1 MRWNDLTL
9 RAQIMSIVLISWT
22 IVGVFS
28 VVTDVVQIRNSR
40 AEEIQNRGDAFLAQ
54 VVSTLAH
61 IPPDSRAEAALGFFP
76 AEWSV
81 RVGTQDAATAL
92 DDGRQRPNLADW
104 LTARLKHRGIAVAE
118 LSVADTVVDAKHD
131 QSTLLQLFKSHSG
144 EPLDPESVDAFLVS
158 VFSVRLKDDEEWLN
172 CYLLMRNKDIA
183 PLVFVGSIDSLV
195 ALTLLCALAFLIQKV
210 MRPLSAMA
218 VNAELIG
225 RGEEVGPLVEAGAID
240 IRQTIIAFNR
250 MEARIVLALEY
261 KTTLLRSL
269 GHDLKGPI
277 AHMQDAIQD
286 LETNDLKDQLTNR
299 LGTISEIVNS
309 VTNLNRETHH
319 DGNLVRL
326 DLPSLIEA
334 LVEEQVEAGRD
345 VTCAIE
351 QSAIVKGRHNALT
364 RVLRNLLEN
373 AVKFGG
379 RTNVT
384 LTRVDDLAAIHI
396 DDEGPGIPA
405 DQLETAFEPFQRL
418 GANEPGTG
426 LGLSI
431 VRAIVLDQGGTVTLE
446 NREGSGLRA
455 SVLLP
460 LDMPDQPGRKI

>member
-9 RAQIMSIVLISWT
+9 RTQVMSIVLISWT

-28 VVTDVVQIRNSR
+28 VVTDVVQIRNHR

-54 VVSTLAH
+54 VVSTLAQV
-61 IPPDSRAEAALGFFP
+61 PPDDRAEAALGFFP

-81 RVGTQDAATAL
+81 RVGTQDVATAL
-92 DDGRQRPNLADW
+92 AGGRHRPNLAEW
-104 LTARLKHRGIAVAE
+104 LTARLEHRGIAVAE

-131 QSTLLQLFKSHSG
+131 QSALLQLFKSHSG
-144 EPLDPESVDAFLVS
+144 EPLDAESVDAFLVS
-158 VFSVRLKDDEEWLN
+158 VFSVRLKDDDDWLN
-172 CYLLMRNKDIA
+172 CYLLLKSKNIA

-195 ALTLLCALAFLIQKV
+195 ALILLCALAFLIQKV

-240 IRQTIIAFNR
+240 IRHTIIAFNR

-277 AHMQDAIQD
+277 ARMHDEIQKLESMAPKEQLLKR
-286 LETNDLKDQLTNR
+286 LET
-299 LGTISEIVNS
+299 ISDIVNS

-319 DGNLVRL
+319 DGELARL
-326 DLPSLIEA
+326 DLRSLVEA
-334 LVEEQVEAGRD
+334 LVDEQVEAGRD
-345 VTCAIE
+345 VTCTIE
-351 QSAIVKGRHNALT
+351 QSAVVKGRHNALT

-373 AVKFGG
+373 AVKYGG
-379 RTNVT
+379 RTNVS
-384 LTRVDDLAAIHI
+384 LTASNDMAAIHI

-405 DQLETAFEPFQRL
+405 EQLETAFEPFQRL
-418 GANEPGTG
+418 GATEPGTG
-426 LGLSI
+426 LGLAI
-431 VRAIVLDQGGTVTLE
+431 VRAIVVDQGGTVTLE
-446 NREGSGLRA
+446 NRPSGGLRA
-455 SVLLP
+455 NVLLP
-460 LDMPDQPGRKI
+460 LDTGVQPGRKM

>member
-9 RAQIMSIVLISWT
+9 RTQIMSIVLISWT

-28 VVTDVVQIRNSR
+28 IVTDVIHIRNSR

-54 VVSTLAH
+54 VVSTLASVS
-61 IPPDSRAEAALGFFP
+61 PDKREEAALGFFP

-81 RVGTQDAATAL
+81 RIGTQDAATAL
-92 DDGRQRPNLADW
+92 ADGRLRPNLADW
-104 LTARLKHRGIAVAE
+104 LTARLEHRGIAIAD

-131 QSTLLQLFKSHSG
+131 QSALLQLFKSHSG
-144 EPLDPESVDAFLVS
+144 APLDAESVDSFLVS
-158 VFSVRLKDDEEWLN
+158 VFSVRLKDDTEWLN
-172 CYLLMRNKDIA
+172 CYLLLKTKTIV
-183 PLVFVGSIDSLV
+183 PLVIVGSIDSLV
-195 ALTLLCALAFLIQKV
+195 ALTLLCALAFLIQRV

-225 RGEEVGPLVEAGAID
+225 RGEEVGPLIKAGAID
-240 IRQTIIAFNR
+240 IRHTIIAFNR

-277 AHMQDAIQD
+277 AHMQDEIGKLELTKSKEQLLKR
-286 LETNDLKDQLTNR
+286 LETVSD
-299 LGTISEIVNS
+299 IVNS
-309 VTNLNRETHH
+309 VTDLNRQTHH
-319 DGNLVRL
+319 DGELARL
-326 DLPSLIEA
+326 DLRSLIEA
-334 LVEEQVEAGRD
+334 LVDEQVEAGRD
-345 VTCAIE
+345 VTCTIE
-351 QSAIVKGRHNALT
+351 QPALVMGRHNALT

-384 LTRVDDLAAIHI
+384 LTRSNDMAAIHI

-405 DQLETAFEPFQRL
+405 EQLETAFEPFQRL
-418 GANEPGTG
+418 GATEPGTG
-426 LGLSI
+426 LGLAI
-431 VRAIVLDQGGTVTLE
+431 VRAIVVDQGGTVTLE
-446 NREGSGLRA
+446 NRVGGGLRA

-460 LDMPDQPGRKI
+460 LDTGVQPGRKM